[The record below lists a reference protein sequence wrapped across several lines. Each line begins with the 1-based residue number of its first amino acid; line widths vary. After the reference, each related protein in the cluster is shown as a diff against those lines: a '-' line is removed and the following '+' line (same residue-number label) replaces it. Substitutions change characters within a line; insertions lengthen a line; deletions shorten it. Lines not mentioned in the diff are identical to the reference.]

1 MPWLSEGYT
10 KEELGI
16 DPARCLVFLP
26 SLGADS
32 YRDLPVVPTPQSS
45 GEDLPHKGKVKPPA
59 VCHPLISIF
68 KKIYLVFWHIIHTR
82 YSQYL
87 LGYLDKAIFIVSGE
101 QKIQSSDMGKYN
113 NSYQYNNLTVFI
125 IFKGSF
131 TPFT

>member
-16 DPARCLVFLP
+16 DPARCLVILP

-32 YRDLPVVPTPQSS
+32 YRDLPVVPTPQSP

-68 KKIYLVFWHIIHTR
+68 KKIHLVFCHIIHTCFR

-101 QKIQSSDMGKYN
+101 KKIQSSDMGKYN
-113 NSYQYNNLTVFI
+113 NSYQITI
-125 IFKGSF
+125 
-131 TPFT
+131 